1 MKKIIFVL
9 FVLFVVLN
17 YNNLD
22 MIAQERNNVNEY
34 IVINNSDELEDTLN
48 IEDNVIIYFYQKDC
62 MACNDFKEILNRI
75 IVDKNLQVY
84 GVDLNGSE
92 FNYSDLITD
101 FNLTKTPSVII
112 FKNNNEIKRIEGTI
126 SEDRFRNFIN
136 ND

>member
-17 YNNLD
+17 YNNLV

-34 IVINNSDELEDTLN
+34 IIINNNDELEDILVT
-48 IEDNVIIYFYQKDC
+48 EDNVIIYFYQKDC
-62 MACNDFKEILNRI
+62 IACNDFKEILNKVI
-75 IVDKNLQVY
+75 IDKNLQVY
-84 GVDLNGSE
+84 GVDLNGSD

-112 FKNNNEIKRIEGTI
+112 FKNNNELKRIEGTI
-126 SEDRFRNFIN
+126 SEDKFINFIN
-136 ND
+136 DN

>member
-17 YNNLD
+17 YNNLV

-34 IVINNSDELEDTLN
+34 IIINNNDELEDILVT
-48 IEDNVIIYFYQKDC
+48 EDNVIIYFYQKDC
-62 MACNDFKEILNRI
+62 IACNDFKEILNKVI
-75 IVDKNLQVY
+75 IDKNFQVY
-84 GVDLNGSE
+84 GVDLNGSD

-112 FKNNNEIKRIEGTI
+112 FKNNNELKRIEGTI
-126 SEDRFRNFIN
+126 SEDKFINFIN
-136 ND
+136 DN

>member
-17 YNNLD
+17 YNNLV

-34 IVINNSDELEDTLN
+34 IVIDNNDELEN
-48 IEDNVIIYFYQKDC
+48 ILVTEDNVIIYFYQKDC
-62 MACNDFKEILNRI
+62 MACNDFKEILNKVI
-75 IVDKNLQVY
+75 IDKNLQVY
-84 GVDLNGSE
+84 GVDLNSSD

-112 FKNNNEIKRIEGTI
+112 FKNNNELKRIEGTI
-126 SEDRFRNFIN
+126 SEDKFINFIN
-136 ND
+136 DN

>member
-17 YNNLD
+17 YNNLV

-34 IVINNSDELEDTLN
+34 IIINNNDELEDILVT
-48 IEDNVIIYFYQKDC
+48 EDNVIIYFYQKDC
-62 MACNDFKEILNRI
+62 MACNDFKEILNKVI
-75 IVDKNLQVY
+75 IDKNLQVY
-84 GVDLNGSE
+84 GVDLNGSD

-112 FKNNNEIKRIEGTI
+112 FKNNNELKRIEGTI
-126 SEDRFRNFIN
+126 SEDKFINFIN
-136 ND
+136 DN